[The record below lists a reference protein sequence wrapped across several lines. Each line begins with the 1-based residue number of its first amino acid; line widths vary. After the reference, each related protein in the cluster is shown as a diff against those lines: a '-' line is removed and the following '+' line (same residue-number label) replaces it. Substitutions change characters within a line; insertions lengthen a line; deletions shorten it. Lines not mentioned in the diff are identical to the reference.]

1 MIQKFKLNKRSGI
14 TYINTAVRQFLSVGM
29 QDDNLVLWLDSATD
43 YPTDYTFTVCYTGED
58 APRNAIYVGTVQD
71 GPFVYHVYYS

>member
-1 MIQKFKLNKRSGI
+1 MIKKFQLNKRGI
-14 TYINTAVRQFLSVGM
+14 TKINTAVRQLLSVDM
-29 QDDNLVLWLDSATD
+29 QEGKLVLWLDSATD
-43 YPTDYTFTVCYTGED
+43 YPTEYTFTVCYTGED

>member
-1 MIQKFKLNKRSGI
+1 MIKKFQLNKRGV
-14 TYINTAVRQFLSVGM
+14 TKINTTVRQLLSVDM
-29 QDDNLVLWLDSATD
+29 QEGKLFLWLDSATD
-43 YPTDYTFTVCYTGED
+43 YATEYTFRVCYLNED